1 MTTPTITLTR
11 DEATLLLK
19 ALAVAIIQAA
29 RDHGQYSA
37 TGHGA
42 LATDATE
49 RVRNITGLRQRVE
62 AVWRDRAPDAERIR
76 IVSGVAAGD
85 WWRVERENAMWDAD
99 ERARE
104 AGG

>member
-11 DEATLLLK
+11 DEATLLLQ

-62 AVWRDRAPDAERIR
+62 AVWRDRAPDAELLRI
-76 IVSGVAAGD
+76 GYAAD
-85 WWRVERENAMWDAD
+85 EWRREEAEGAMWDAD

-104 AGG
+104 AGA